1 MKPNRGL
8 LALFFAFVIV
18 FSFAALLQKQKEA
31 TTSLS
36 TNPLGAAVEK
46 IGDARLSFDF
56 LTFPMTLS
64 AESVFAEKTSLSENS
79 TRATIFSFVANNPGV
94 QFRGICSG
102 LGLSVGVVQFHLAI
116 LQKAGLVSYIRKG
129 RFKRFFAAGKFTRK
143 QMETIAMLRLS
154 TVKNILKALLE
165 GKHLS
170 HHELSARVSISSQGL
185 TWQMG
190 RLRETGL
197 IQETK
202 NGLNLTYTL
211 ENACVPLVTETIAL
225 LEKQ

>member
-1 MKPNRGL
+1 MKSNRGL
-8 LALFFAFVIV
+8 LALFFAFVIF
-18 FSFAALLQKQKEA
+18 FSFAALLQKQKES
-31 TTSLS
+31 TQSLS
-36 TNPLGAAVEK
+36 TNPFGTAAKK
-46 IGDARLSFDF
+46 IGDSHFSFDQ
-56 LTFPMTLS
+56 LTFPTSINFES
-64 AESVFAEKTSLSENS
+64 ALAERTSFSKNS
-79 TRATIFSFVANNPGV
+79 TRATIFSFVADNPGV

-102 LGLSVGVVQFHLAI
+102 LGLSVGVVQFHLAV

-143 QMETIAMLRLS
+143 QMETIATLRLS

-165 GKHLS
+165 EKRLS
-170 HHELSARVSISSQGL
+170 HHDLSARVSISSQGL
-185 TWQMG
+185 SWQMS

-202 NGLNLTYTL
+202 NGLNVTYTV
-211 ENACVPLVTETIAL
+211 ENRCVPLVTETIAL